1 MISTLRARASAIA
14 LTLAF
19 IPAIAMAQV
28 APGTTLT
35 GTLDQTLSS
44 GNATVGQSFTIS
56 NAHSSNYNI
65 NGATIYGHVVSVQK
79 AGQGTPGKLE
89 LVIDKVNTR
98 SGNVYAATGYVSAAE
113 MTTKKNTT
121 NEAIGAVA
129 GGIVGSLLGHGGGG
143 KTFGTLAGAA
153 GGYLYAK
160 NARQQV
166 SINSGTNVS
175 VAISTARRQSGI
187 RHY

>member
-1 MISTLRARASAIA
+1 MISTLRASAIA
-14 LTLAF
+14 LTLAI
-19 IPAIAMAQV
+19 IPAVALAQV
-28 APGTTLT
+28 TGGTTLS

-44 GNATVGQSFTIS
+44 ANAQVGQTFTIS

-65 NGATIYGHVVSVQK
+65 NGATIYGHVVSVQH

-98 SGNVYAATGYVSAAE
+98 SGNVYAATGYVSDAQ

-121 NEAIGAVA
+121 NEVVGAVA

-160 NARQQV
+160 NARQNV
-166 SINSGTNVS
+166 SMASGTNVS
-175 VAISTARRQSGI
+175 VALSTARRQSSI
-187 RHY
+187 YHRR

>member
-1 MISTLRARASAIA
+1 MFSTLRASAIA

-28 APGTTLT
+28 TSGTTLT
-35 GTLDQTLSS
+35 GTLDQQIDS
-44 GNATVGQSFTIS
+44 GSAQVGQTFTIS

-98 SGNVYAATGYVSAAE
+98 SGNVYLASGYVSDAQ

-121 NEAIGAVA
+121 NEVIGAVA
-129 GGIVGSLLGHGGGG
+129 GGLVGSMLGHGGGG

-160 NARQQV
+160 NARQ
-166 SINSGTNVS
+166 NVS
-175 VAISTARRQSGI
+175 LGAGSNVNVAISTARRQSSI
-187 RHY
+187 YHRH